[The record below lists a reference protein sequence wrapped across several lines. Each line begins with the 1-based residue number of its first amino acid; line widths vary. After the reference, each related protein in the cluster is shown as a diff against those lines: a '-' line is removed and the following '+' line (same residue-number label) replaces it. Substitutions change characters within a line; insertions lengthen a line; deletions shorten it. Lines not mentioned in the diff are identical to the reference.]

1 LQPRIANQADLRQT
15 QARDAPFTVMTFPLE
30 LLDEGQAKVLAEFHR
45 MSTFGLTCRAK
56 AIMTAM

>member
-1 LQPRIANQADLRQT
+1 
-15 QARDAPFTVMTFPLE
+15 MTFPLE

-45 MSTFGLTCRAK
+45 MSTFGLSCRAK